1 MSNIYQ
7 EIWDAD
13 MLGNGIQP
21 TFNKDN
27 VDNNKGYVLVE
38 PTKVRTKEE
47 KQDHMLIKEVHIP
60 NSKIRSYDL
69 VKKLFNNF
77 FLNPHLREDNTVEE
91 QKEVDELLKYAIQSN
106 PMKLCRTFV
115 ETRKGTSLSDEQWY
129 TYLHNIWFLQFNSK
143 SGVNLSG
150 FEHVFVG
157 EKRKKAVV

>member
-38 PTKVRTKEE
+38 PIKVRTKEE

-60 NSKIRSYDL
+60 NSKIR
-69 VKKLFNNF
+69 FN
-77 FLNPHLREDNTVEE
+77 
-91 QKEVDELLKYAIQSN
+91 
-106 PMKLCRTFV
+106 LCTN
-115 ETRKGTSLSDEQWY
+115 
-129 TYLHNIWFLQFNSK
+129 LH
-143 SGVNLSG
+143 V
-150 FEHVFVG
+150 
-157 EKRKKAVV
+157 